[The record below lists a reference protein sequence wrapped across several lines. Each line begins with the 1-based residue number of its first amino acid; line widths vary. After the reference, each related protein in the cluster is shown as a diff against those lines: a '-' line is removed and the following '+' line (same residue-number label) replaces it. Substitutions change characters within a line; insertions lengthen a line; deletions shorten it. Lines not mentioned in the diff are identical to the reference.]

1 MTAETIHKDENLK
14 ILSLEDSARDFELI
28 KELLIDAGY
37 CSSIAW
43 VETEDA
49 FAASLRDQ
57 TWDLILADFKLPG
70 FDAFGALRIRNEI
83 CPDTPFICVSGSIG
97 EETAIE
103 LLKAGAVDYVLKD
116 RPDRLPSAVG
126 RALEEARQKKIRQQN
141 AEALQEADRQLRA
154 SQSATL
160 NILEDLRAEN
170 QARQAREDELRKITL
185 AVEQAGEMV
194 FITDLDGTIQ
204 YVNPAVTAVTGYSR
218 EEVVGQNTR
227 LFKSGQQDQAFYQ
240 ELWGTIASGRTWSGR
255 MVNKRKDGTL
265 YTEAATISPV
275 KDESGRT
282 LSYVAVKRD
291 ITEHLNIEKQLHQ
304 SQKMESIGM
313 LAGGVAHDFNNIL
326 TAIIGYG
333 EISLMKMA
341 ADNPIRNNL
350 EQMLAAADRAAH
362 LTKDLLLFSR
372 QKECDRKP
380 VDLNNCVAK
389 MEDFLKRILRENIS
403 YRTHLLQTGLHIL
416 ADSHQ
421 IDQII
426 MNLAINAQDAMP
438 DNGVFTISTNK
449 IELDEHFVEMYGY
462 GKPGW
467 YARLDFSD
475 NGTGMDEATLHKIF
489 DPFFTTKE
497 VGKGTGLGLAVVYGI
512 VKQHDGFINV
522 DSEPGKGTTF
532 HLYLPLIPE
541 CVENSSGK
549 TPKEAPAG
557 GSETIL
563 LAEDNEMVRNVTTTI
578 LQSAG
583 YSVIAAVDGLD
594 AVEKF
599 SVHGDTIDLLLFDL
613 IMPKMNG
620 KEAYDHI
627 AKIRPELKVIFA
639 SGYAPD
645 TVVSS
650 IPQIERTSILYKPAP
665 PDDLLRLVRQVL
677 DGVNCSSA
685 K

>member
-1 MTAETIHKDENLK
+1 MTTETIHKDEKLK

-37 CSSIAW
+37 CLSITW

-49 FAASLRDQ
+49 FVASLRDQ

-70 FDAFGALRIRNEI
+70 FDAFGALRLRNEI

-116 RPDRLPSAVG
+116 RPDRLPFAVE
-126 RALEEARQKKIRQQN
+126 RALKEARQKKIRQQN
-141 AEALQEADRQLRA
+141 TGALQEADRQLRA

-160 NILEDLRAEN
+160 NILEDLKAEN
-170 QARQAREDELRKITL
+170 QARQAREAELQRITL

-204 YVNPAVTAVTGYSR
+204 YVNPAVTAVSGYSR
-218 EEVVGQNTR
+218 EEVIGQNTR
-227 LFKSGQQDQAFYQ
+227 LFKSGQQVQSFYR
-240 ELWGTIASGRTWSGR
+240 ELWGTIASGKIWNGQL
-255 MVNKRKDGTL
+255 VNKRKDGTL

-275 KDESGRT
+275 KDASGQI

-291 ITEHLNIEKQLHQ
+291 ITEHLNIEKQLRQ
-304 SQKMESIGM
+304 AQKMESIGV

-326 TAIIGYG
+326 SVIIGYG
-333 EISLMKMA
+333 EMSLMKMA
-341 ADNPIRNNL
+341 ADNPFRNNV
-350 EQMLAAADRAAH
+350 EQMLAAADRATH
-362 LTKDLLLFSR
+362 LTKDLLIFSR
-372 QKECDRKP
+372 QKECERKP
-380 VDLNNCVAK
+380 VDLNNCIGK
-389 MEDFLKRILRENIS
+389 MEDFLKRILRENIC
-403 YRTHLLQTGLHIL
+403 YRTHLLQTGLPIL

-438 DNGVFTISTNK
+438 DNGVFTITTDK
-449 IELDEHFVEMYGY
+449 IELDEHFVAIYGY

-475 NGTGMDEATLHKIF
+475 NGTGMNEATRHKIF
-489 DPFFTTKE
+489 EPFFTTKE

-522 DSEPGKGTTF
+522 YSEPGKGTTF
-532 HLYLPLIPE
+532 HLYLPLLPE

-549 TPKEAPAG
+549 TPKELPAG

-563 LAEDNEMVRNVTTTI
+563 LAEDNDMVLNMTTI
-578 LQSAG
+578 VLQSAG
-583 YSVIAAVDGLD
+583 YCVISAVDGLD

-599 SVHGDTIDLLLFDL
+599 RVHGDTIDLLLFDL

-620 KEAYDHI
+620 MEAYDHI

-650 IPQIERTSILYKPAP
+650 IPQIERTSILSKPAP
-665 PDDLLRLVRQVL
+665 PDELLRLVRQVL
-677 DGVNCSSA
+677 DGVNDLT
-685 K
+685 